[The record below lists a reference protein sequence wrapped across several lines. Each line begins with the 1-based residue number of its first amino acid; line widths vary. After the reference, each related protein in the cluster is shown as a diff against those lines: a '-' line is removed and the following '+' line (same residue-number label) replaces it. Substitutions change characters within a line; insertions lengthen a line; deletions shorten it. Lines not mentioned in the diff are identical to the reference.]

1 MKWVAAAAVL
11 LAWAWYLSLL
21 PKSNMVKG
29 GSHGVINGEA
39 QTSEQQTTIKPQS
52 PNKAGN
58 DKKGIEQ

>member
-29 GSHGVINGEA
+29 GRHGVTNSEA
-39 QTSEQQTTIKPQS
+39 QTSEQQTAIKLKP

-58 DKKGIEQ
+58 DEKGIEQ